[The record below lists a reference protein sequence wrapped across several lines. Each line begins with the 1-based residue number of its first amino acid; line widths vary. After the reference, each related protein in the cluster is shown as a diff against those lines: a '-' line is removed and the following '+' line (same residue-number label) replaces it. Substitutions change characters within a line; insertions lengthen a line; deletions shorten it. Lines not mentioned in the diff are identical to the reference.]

1 MTARQRILVV
11 DDEPQI
17 CDVVELYL
25 RREGFEVETAND
37 GEAAL
42 KTVEHNPPDLIVLD
56 LMMPKISGLEVTR
69 LVHDRFNIPII
80 MLTSRGE
87 QADKI
92 AGLET
97 GADDYVVK
105 PFSPKELAV
114 RVKAVLR
121 RAGAQS
127 ADETKSAVIQMG
139 DLSVDATTRLV
150 TVKGQPVT
158 LTVKEFDL
166 LWFLA
171 SHPGQVF
178 SRDQLLDQVWGYDFY
193 GDSGT
198 VTVLVR
204 RLREKIEADPA
215 NPQYLLTVWGV
226 GYKFARTFELIPGLH
241 SE

>member
-1 MTARQRILVV
+1 MAARQRVLVV

-25 RREGFEVETAND
+25 RREGFEVETAHD
-37 GEAAL
+37 GESAL
-42 KTVEHNPPDLIVLD
+42 NAVEHDPPDLVVLD
-56 LMMPKISGLEVTR
+56 VMMPKVNGLEVTR
-69 LVHDRFNIPII
+69 LIHERFNIPII

-87 QADKI
+87 EVDKI
-92 AGLET
+92 VGLET

-105 PFSPKELAV
+105 PFSPKELVV

-121 RAGAQS
+121 RAGTVA
-127 ADETKSAVIQMG
+127 AETKSDTIQAG
-139 DLSVDATTRLV
+139 DLRIDTTTRLV
-150 TVKGQPVT
+150 TVKGQTVT

-171 SHPGQVF
+171 CHPGQVF
-178 SRDQLLDQVWGYDFY
+178 SRDQLLNQVWGYDFY

-204 RLREKIEADPA
+204 RLREKIESDPADPH
-215 NPQYLLTVWGV
+215 YILTVWGV
-226 GYKFARTFELIPGLH
+226 GYKFSTPYQVAEP
-241 SE
+241 

>member
-1 MTARQRILVV
+1 MAARQRILVV

-37 GEAAL
+37 GETAL
-42 KTVEHNPPDLIVLD
+42 QAVEHNPPDLVVLD
-56 LMMPKISGLEVTR
+56 VMMPKVNGLEVTR
-69 LVHDRFNIPII
+69 LIHERFNIPII

-87 QADKI
+87 EADKI
-92 AGLET
+92 VGLEI

-105 PFSPKELAV
+105 PFSPKELVV

-121 RAGAQS
+121 RAGTMAV
-127 ADETKSAVIQMG
+127 ETKSATMQAG
-139 DLSVDATTRLV
+139 DLRIDTTTRLV
-150 TVKGQPVT
+150 TVKGQVVT

-226 GYKFARTFELIPGLH
+226 GYKFARV
-241 SE
+241 SA

>member
-1 MTARQRILVV
+1 MAARQRILVV

-25 RREGFEVETAND
+25 RREGYEVETAHD
-37 GEAAL
+37 GETAL

-56 LMMPKISGLEVTR
+56 VMMPKVNGLEVTR
-69 LVHDRFNIPII
+69 LVHDRFKIPII
-80 MLTSRGE
+80 MLTSLGQE
-87 QADKI
+87 ADKI
-92 AGLET
+92 TGLEM

-121 RAGAQS
+121 RAGVQGG
-127 ADETKSAVIQMG
+127 EIKSALIQVG
-139 DLSVDATTRLV
+139 DLNIDTTTRLV
-150 TVKGQPVT
+150 TVKGQSIT

-193 GDSGT
+193 GDSNT

-204 RLREKIEADPA
+204 RLREKIEGDPA
-215 NPQYLLTVWGV
+215 DPQYLLTVWGV
-226 GYKFARTFELIPGLH
+226 GYKFVKP
-241 SE
+241 

>member
-1 MTARQRILVV
+1 MAARPRILVV

-25 RREGFEVETAND
+25 RREGFEVETAHD
-37 GEAAL
+37 GETAL
-42 KTVEHNPPDLIVLD
+42 NAVRHNPPDLVVLD
-56 LMMPKISGLEVTR
+56 VMMPKVNGLEVTR
-69 LVHDRFNIPII
+69 LVHEQFNIPII

-87 QADKI
+87 EADKI
-92 AGLET
+92 VGLET

-121 RAGAQS
+121 RAGVA
-127 ADETKSAVIQMG
+127 ATEPKSTAIQAG
-139 DLSVDATTRLV
+139 DLRIDTTTRLV

-171 SHPGQVF
+171 RHPAQVF

-215 NPQYLLTVWGV
+215 DPHYILTVWGV
-226 GYKFARTFELIPGLH
+226 GYKFAMPYQTVQP
-241 SE
+241 